1 MPCSACLA
9 FHGVNPNLKRNMRKM
24 LKIYDV
30 IIGPGFLGITLAS
43 HVDIVSAFGLYL
55 MLKGSKML

>member
-1 MPCSACLA
+1 
-9 FHGVNPNLKRNMRKM
+9 MRKM